1 MSLPDCFFRHRFSN
15 GQSPY
20 PCKKK
25 NCNAQGTT
33 TMILL
38 VDIHGFDIETSAI
51 SQWYPTSKTNVPAE
65 RDASNC
71 GKKQSISFD
80 II

>member
-1 MSLPDCFFRHRFSN
+1 MSLPDFFSDIAFLMV
-15 GQSPY
+15 SPHIHA
-20 PCKKK
+20 KK

-38 VDIHGFDIETSAI
+38 VDIHGFDIEKSAI

-65 RDASNC
+65 RC
-71 GKKQSISFD
+71 K
-80 II
+80 